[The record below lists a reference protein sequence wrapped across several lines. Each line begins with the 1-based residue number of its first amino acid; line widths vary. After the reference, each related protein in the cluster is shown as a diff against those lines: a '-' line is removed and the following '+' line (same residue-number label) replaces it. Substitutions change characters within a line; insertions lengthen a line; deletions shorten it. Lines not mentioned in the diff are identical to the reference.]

1 MWKYYQYKLSTLH
14 GKKTKKNNQ
23 HSVRHLYNVSVST
36 DLHTTLHVNKVFII
50 EWIRRIILLIAV
62 TGPPFFSM
70 FALYELCVGLC
81 IHRLKKINFKRRVM
95 KFYFKPFLLK
105 KNICYFKRWC
115 SECLYNVWVEC
126 YFFSSLREN
135 KHLFESGLIVNMTW
149 LCTFYF
155 WSNISCQN
163 NFQDQKFTSSVI
175 YKKIY
180 WVRT

>member
-1 MWKYYQYKLSTLH
+1 MWKYYQYKPSTLH

-50 EWIRRIILLIAV
+50 EWIRRIILLIVV

-105 KNICYFKRWC
+105 KIYVISKDDAQNVYIMFGLSAIFLVNWEKTSICLKVA
-115 SECLYNVWVEC
+115 L
-126 YFFSSLREN
+126 
-135 KHLFESGLIVNMTW
+135 
-149 LCTFYF
+149 
-155 WSNISCQN
+155 
-163 NFQDQKFTSSVI
+163 
-175 YKKIY
+175 
-180 WVRT
+180 